1 MDTEKATA
9 QLTEAGQRW
18 TTAKQNERTAMRE
31 LYAAINVAC
40 QAGITE
46 SEAAR
51 LAGVDRMTVRR
62 ALGKQPTKGTTMMN
76 LNELAATVRERF
88 DSGMTVESVSKDLR
102 VLYGTAL
109 DAAEVP
115 VNVARKYL
123 ADGYNRV
130 NNRDQ

>member
-9 QLTEAGQRW
+9 QLTEAGERW

-40 QAGITE
+40 AAGITE

-62 ALGKQPTKGTTMMN
+62 ALGKQPKGATMN
-76 LNELAATVRERF
+76 ITELAQRITDQVGEYKDPSNVA
-88 DSGMTVESVSKDLR
+88 KDLR

-115 VNVARKYL
+115 VSVARRYI
-123 ADGYNRV
+123 AEGYDRIYNK
-130 NNRDQ
+130 DAK